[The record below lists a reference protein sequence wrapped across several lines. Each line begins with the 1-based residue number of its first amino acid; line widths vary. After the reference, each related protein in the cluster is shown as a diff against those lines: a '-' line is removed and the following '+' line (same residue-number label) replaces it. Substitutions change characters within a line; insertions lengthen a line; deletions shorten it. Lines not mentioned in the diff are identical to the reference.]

1 MSDYGSTNETAVKK
15 ARALEEEVSRRKD
28 LEKTLEQTEAFYAY
42 LVENAHD
49 IIYKIDLE
57 GRFTFSNPAAV
68 RATGFSEAEL
78 MDKRYLDLI
87 HPDHQRKAAALYLSQ
102 YKKEIESTYFEFL
115 MIRKDGGEVWIGQ
128 NVQIIR
134 DGKRIVGFH
143 AVARDITRQKRAE
156 KELKKAQLVLEGKIR
171 ERTTEL
177 ERANRELKEEVS
189 QRKASEDKLRCALG
203 DLEFLSVTAMEFL
216 TLSPN
221 ADIYPLIGKRLG
233 EIAKRAIIIVND
245 YDPESNLFYT
255 KSVEGLGK
263 SAERILGLLGRN
275 PVGMVTELNDKEA
288 KKALESGRLAT
299 GPKGLYGLSLGA
311 VPKSVCYAIE
321 KFLSLDQILAIGFSR
336 KGELLGSAII
346 LTRQS
351 ATGETLW
358 DRREMIETFI
368 NQAAVALQRKRFET
382 ALRESENRYR
392 LLAENVKDVIWNL
405 NLETLRFTYISPS
418 VLAMRGFTQQEAMG
432 MSLDRHLPPESLE
445 SVRQLLSEELAMDDA
460 EGIDPNRSRTR
471 ELEHYLKD
479 GSRAWAE
486 ATMTFVRDET
496 GRPVSVLGVTRDI
509 SERKR
514 AEAEKTV
521 LTAKLQQAR
530 KMEAIAT
537 LAGGIAHQFNNAL
550 AVIMGRLEMLEADP
564 VKECKNAI
572 EPMKE
577 TATHMAA
584 LTNQLLAYA
593 RGGKY
598 RSKTVNMRDFVKET
612 LPLIRHLIKPSINV
626 KMDLD
631 PATSS
636 VKMDSTQMQM
646 VLSAVMFN
654 ASESIDGEGYI
665 SISCLNE
672 MIGKEMITRFPGLKT
687 GSYVK
692 LTVTDDGK
700 GMDEKT
706 KDRIFEP
713 FFTTK
718 FHGRGLGMAAAYG
731 IVKNHNGW
739 IGVDSEPSRGTHVRI
754 YLPVIKQKADESAQN
769 GPAIKRGFGTILL
782 IEDDEMVMEVTREG
796 IQKMGY
802 EVLTA
807 STGKEAVEL
816 LRTLK
821 KAIDLVLLD
830 FKLPDMEAKQVYS
843 ELKARR
849 PGLKVIVCSGYS
861 IDGPVREILEAGADG
876 FLQKP
881 FRFAVLSEKIDE
893 IIHGS
898 GDQNPSFQI

>member
-1 MSDYGSTNETAVKK
+1 MSEHGPINGAFINS
-15 ARALEEEVSRRKD
+15 ARELENEVSRRKD
-28 LEKTLEQTEAFYAY
+28 LERTLKQTEAFYAH

-49 IIYKIDLE
+49 IIYKIDLQ

-78 MDKRYLDLI
+78 AGKRYLDLI
-87 HPDHQRKAAALYLSQ
+87 HPDYRRKAAALYFSQ
-102 YKKEIESTYFEFL
+102 YEKEIESTYFEFL

-134 DGKRIVGFH
+134 DGTRIVGFH
-143 AVARDITRQKRAE
+143 AVARDITRQKRTE
-156 KELKKAQLVLEGKIR
+156 EELKKAQIVLEDKIR
-171 ERTTEL
+171 ERTAEL
-177 ERANRELKEEVS
+177 ERTNRELKAEVNQRTTSEE
-189 QRKASEDKLRCALG
+189 KLRNVLD

-216 TLSPN
+216 TLSPE
-221 ADIYPLIGKRLG
+221 ADIYPLIGERLR
-233 EIAKRAIIIVND
+233 EIAAGALVIIND
-245 YDPESNLFYT
+245 YDKDAKRFCT
-255 KSVEGLGK
+255 RSVNGLGK
-263 SAERILGLLGRN
+263 LAERVLGILGKN
-275 PVGMVTELNDKEA
+275 PVGMITELNDEEA
-288 KKALESGRLAT
+288 RKILESGKLSL
-299 GPKGLYGLSLGA
+299 GPKGIYGLTFGA
-311 VPKSVCYAIE
+311 VPKSVCYALE
-321 KFLSLDQILAIGFSR
+321 KLVGLHEILVIGFS
-336 KGELLGSAII
+336 KKDELFGSAIL

-351 ATGETLW
+351 AKGENLW
-358 DRREMIETFI
+358 NRRALIETYI

-382 ALRESENRYR
+382 ALRESETRYR

-405 NLETLRFTYISPS
+405 SLETLRFTYISPS
-418 VLAMRGFTQQEAMG
+418 VSAMRGFTQQEAMG
-432 MSLDRHLPPESLE
+432 MSLDKHLPPESLE
-445 SVRQLLSEELAMDDA
+445 NLRRLLSEELAMDGT

-471 ELEHYLKD
+471 ELEQYLKD

-514 AEAEKTV
+514 AEAERMA
-521 LTAKLQQAR
+521 LTAKLHQAR

-550 AVIMGRLEMLEADP
+550 AVIMGRLEILELDS
-564 VKECKNAI
+564 VGECRKAVG
-572 EPMKE
+572 PMKE
-577 TATHMAA
+577 TATRMAS

-598 RSKTVNMRDFVKET
+598 QSKTVNMLDFVKET
-612 LPLIRHLIKPSINV
+612 LSLIGHLIKPSINV

-654 ASESIDGEGYI
+654 ASESIDGEGHI
-665 SISCLNE
+665 LISCVNE
-672 MIGKEMITRFPGLKT
+672 MIGKEMVTRFPGLEP
-687 GSYVK
+687 GFYVK
-692 LTVTDDGK
+692 LTVADDGK
-700 GMDEKT
+700 GMDEET
-706 KDRIFEP
+706 KNRIFEP

-718 FHGRGLGMAAAYG
+718 FQGRGLGMAAAYG
-731 IVKNHNGW
+731 IIKNHKGW
-739 IGVDSEPSRGTHVRI
+739 IAVDSEPGEGTHVKI
-754 YLPVIKQKADESAQN
+754 YLPATKQEAHESAQA
-769 GPAIKRGFGTILL
+769 GPAIKSGFGTILL

-796 IQKMGY
+796 IEKMGY

-807 STGKEAVEL
+807 STGREAVEL
-816 LRTLK
+816 VETFRREINL
-821 KAIDLVLLD
+821 AFLD

-849 PGLKVIVCSGYS
+849 PELKVIVCSGYS
-861 IDGPVREILEAGADG
+861 IDGPVREILESGADG

-893 IIHGS
+893 ILHGS
-898 GDQNPSFQI
+898 GD